1 MAEEKQG
8 KDMVDAAK
16 AAGVK
21 HFVWATL
28 DHSEW
33 QVPHF
38 ETKARINDYLIASGV
53 PRTSCVCPLPSAPPK
68 LIGRL
73 R

>member
-1 MAEEKQG
+1 MAEEQQG

-28 DHSEW
+28 DHNEEW
-33 QVPHF
+33 ATPHF
-38 ETKARINDYLIASGV
+38 ETKARVNDYLIASGV
-53 PRTSCVCPLPSAPPK
+53 PRTS
-68 LIGRL
+68 
-73 R
+73 